1 MPFQGLAISFAA
13 PAFAQEKQTVDP
25 KVVEQLDANSKK
37 FGEAVN
43 NNDAA
48 AVAAFFTED
57 AVLVTNTRP
66 VYGRQAIEK
75 WYADVFKAWHPKNHI
90 DKRDP
95 NSPRIIG
102 TADNI
107 ASNGEWSETG
117 QGKNGEPIQAKGYWS
132 VIDTREGDGWKLRM
146 VAFNIA
152 PPPAAAPSPTA
163 TPSSQ

>member
-1 MPFQGLAISFAA
+1 LAISFAA

-57 AVLVTNTRP
+57 AVLVTNTGP

-75 WYADVFKAWHPKNHI
+75 WYADVFKARTANLSK
-90 DKRDP
+90 
-95 NSPRIIG
+95 PRAIG
-102 TADNI
+102 
-107 ASNGEWSETG
+107 
-117 QGKNGEPIQAKGYWS
+117 Q
-132 VIDTREGDGWKLRM
+132 
-146 VAFNIA
+146 
-152 PPPAAAPSPTA
+152 
-163 TPSSQ
+163 